1 MLFPLPAIVA
11 NATNNRGP
19 RWLRRAPRHAALDIE
34 LILTRCRSFV
44 GNACEQVRD
53 TAYEGRKQWC
63 GERIRLYHRGNQCKL
78 RILSAEDLKTTL
90 APIDDPVLVDAAPGV
105 ELELRFAVTLFVGYA
120 PRQHFDDQ
128 LGGPM
133 EVPIASE
140 CHGHA
145 T

>member
-1 MLFPLPAIVA
+1 
-11 NATNNRGP
+11 
-19 RWLRRAPRHAALDIE
+19 ALDIE

-128 LGGPM
+128 LDRKSTRLNSSH
-133 EVPIASE
+133 EWISYAVFCLIKKNVASVS
-140 CHGHA
+140 
-145 T
+145 